1 MDNFKT
7 HAKTQKLEQET
18 FEKIKQLTPAKKN
31 VNFKNLIDRLNSSST
46 IDEKFVL
53 ILISTLHKKCSSE
66 LLLAL
71 LYIIS

>member
-1 MDNFKT
+1 MDNFRS

-18 FEKIKQLTPAKKN
+18 FEKIRQLTPTKEN
-31 VNFKNLIDRLNSSST
+31 TNFKNLISKLNSSAT

-53 ILISTLHKKCSSE
+53 MLISTLHKKCSSE